1 MGISV
6 ILLAYKE
13 ENKEK
18 SGSPGLRKMCSMAS
32 NVFCNSVYSVCYC
45 FIRKV
50 SWKEDTFYNER

>member
-6 ILLAYKE
+6 VLLAYKG

-50 SWKEDTFYNER
+50 S

>member
-1 MGISV
+1 MGISI
-6 ILLAYKE
+6 ILLGYKK

-32 NVFCNSVYSVCYC
+32 NVFCNSIYSVCYC

-50 SWKEDTFYNER
+50 S